1 MMAKVMPNPVSR
13 EPAAARQSS
22 LPRLRY
28 SFGVLI
34 RYLRRRVSEQE
45 STYTKKEEKR
55 KKEARRR
62 AAARRMKY
70 LGCTGEKYLASSS
83 RASSPSSRDL

>member
-13 EPAAARQSS
+13 EPVAARQSS

-34 RYLRRRVSEQE
+34 RYLQRCVNKKEG
-45 STYTKKEEKR
+45 TYTKKEEKR
-55 KKEARRR
+55 RKEARSK
-62 AAARRMKY
+62 APARRMKY

>member
-13 EPAAARQSS
+13 EPVAARQSS

-34 RYLRRRVSEQE
+34 RYLQLCVSKKEG
-45 STYTKKEEKR
+45 TYTRKEEKR
-55 KKEARRR
+55 LFGGPGRCRGGVTLNLPKR
-62 AAARRMKY
+62 
-70 LGCTGEKYLASSS
+70 TS
-83 RASSPSSRDL
+83 